1 MVQILCFLLLQPLLR
16 VAVVVVRVATAA
28 VQVAVEVQVLA
39 VREHLVKVVLGA
51 MPHLRLRVVA
61 VALRQLVVT
70 AQHHLLAA
78 LVGLDCK
85 TLLAAHHNIIPVA
98 VAAVH

>member
-1 MVQILCFLLLQPLLR
+1 
-16 VAVVVVRVATAA
+16 
-28 VQVAVEVQVLA
+28 
-39 VREHLVKVVLGA
+39 